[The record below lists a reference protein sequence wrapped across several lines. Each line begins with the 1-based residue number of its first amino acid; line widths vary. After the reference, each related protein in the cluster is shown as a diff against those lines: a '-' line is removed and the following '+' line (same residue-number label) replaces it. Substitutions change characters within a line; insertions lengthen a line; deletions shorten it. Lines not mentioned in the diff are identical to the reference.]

1 MEKTVSHGMK
11 KMYKEELEDSFDTS
25 WLSGSIQTPP
35 LFKPRLDLSQIFAQ
49 QSMKSSRPS
58 LSISQS
64 FEDISFFR
72 SEFKTPRVIK
82 ASHDVNTSLT
92 SRPATSQS
100 FFRSKPRVITLRKRT
115 IPENLL
121 LDAYPRQ

>member
-1 MEKTVSHGMK
+1 MEKTVSHCMK

-82 ASHDVNTSLT
+82 ASHDVNTSMT
-92 SRPATSQS
+92 SRPATTQS
-100 FFRSKPRVITLRKRT
+100 FYRSKPKVITLRKRT

-121 LDAYPRQ
+121 LDAYPKQ